1 MASRQHDTR
10 GDEAAAARGVANRID
25 RIWPRNSESLVEK
38 GAPVVVWHV
47 VCCHGSSQATVRG
60 KEEEE
65 KKESQFEKV
74 LYMSRDAKGGG
85 DSESMEGIKT
95 SSSHQDWKLGGACP
109 RSSGSTAPMAST
121 EVLVMMMMMMMMKKE
136 RKSFYLSALS
146 EIRLQMM
153 APKGYSSVVVIV
165 ALNMAST
172 ATGSTNSNARSEQLC
187 CFLQGEE
194 GKRSKKMKEVS

>member
-95 SSSHQDWKLGGACP
+95 SSRLETWRSMSEEQWVNCAHGFDGGI
-109 RSSGSTAPMAST
+109 G
-121 EVLVMMMMMMMMKKE
+121 VMMMMMMMMKKE

>member
-85 DSESMEGIKT
+85 IPNPWKVSKL
-95 SSSHQDWKLGGACP
+95 HQDWKLGGACP

-121 EVLVMMMMMMMMKKE
+121 EVLVMMMMMMMKKKE